1 MLGRANVRC
10 EESKV
15 HHGHNCT
22 SLLRLFTSAIF
33 MLSNSK
39 SVAYLYHTPCR
50 INLYLGYNKQR
61 GDTAAIVRGFTMFH
75 PIIIC

>member
-1 MLGRANVRC
+1 
-10 EESKV
+10 
-15 HHGHNCT
+15 
-22 SLLRLFTSAIF
+22 